1 MNTNSALIIPA
12 PSSATNVADLAL
24 HDIKAPI
31 EIANPWFW
39 LWLALGVLCVV
50 ALGFFLWRRWQ
61 KQKSQALIVPIVPP
75 HQRARQKLE
84 QALRIIS
91 EPEPFTVSVSDTLR
105 VYLEERFNFRA
116 PERTTEEFLYEL
128 QNTELLTPDQK
139 QTLGD
144 FLSRCDLVKFARYE
158 PTETELR
165 DIHQSA
171 VRLVDETEPPALD
184 PRPSTLDF
192 SK

>member
-1 MNTNSALIIPA
+1 VDIP
-12 PSSATNVADLAL
+12 
-24 HDIKAPI
+24 
-31 EIANPWFW
+31 NPW
-39 LWLALGVLCVV
+39 LWVWWTLGILLVCAAL
-50 ALGFFLWRRWQ
+50 FFWRRWL
-61 KQKSQALIVPIVPP
+61 KKKIEATPARVVPP
-75 HQRARQKLE
+75 HERARQKLQ
-84 QALRIIS
+84 QALGMIY
-91 EPEPFTVSVSDTLR
+91 EPLPFTILVSDTIR

-139 QTLGD
+139 QSLGE

-165 DIHQSA
+165 DLYDSA

-184 PRPSTLDF
+184 PQTANLS
-192 SK
+192 SAK